1 MSKQIGEQ
9 QSPVTFKARD
19 ADIEILDEIA
29 EEEGLNRSEK
39 IRKLIKKEV
48 SAYQADDGDY
58 LLPEDDVL
66 AEHYRRLVELAE
78 DMGEYGL
85 RVSMK
90 RARNQLYSNEVP
102 KDEVMEEIVRP
113 LRKRGFA
120 NVDPGVNKVWITV
133 MPLTE
138 VGE

>member
-1 MSKQIGEQ
+1 MSKQIERNPSRVSFQ
-9 QSPVTFKARD
+9 PKD
-19 ADIEILDEIA
+19 ADIAVLDKIA
-29 EEEGLNRSEK
+29 EQENLSRAEK
-39 IRKLIKKEV
+39 IRQLIKREIDHH
-48 SAYQADDGDY
+48 QADDGDY

-138 VGE
+138 VGA